1 MGTLFLLLSILA
13 TGNAI
18 RYPQA
23 GLPHQVADI
32 DFSSDGDELL
42 ASTVLA
48 ANNAV
53 RRQQAGTPD
62 IAPIDAQ
69 ATPHLPVDTAAG
81 TSGVTRT
88 GERDRISRTDSVTST
103 SSTDTTTT
111 TDEIL
116 HALTLPAGY
125 ERNAIFHRIDA
136 ALDTRSGR
144 IFAPPGTGTWYQPR
158 STKQTA
164 SQGTQTYISLPEHLP
179 PRKEKAITATLHA
192 DHRNVG
198 EHRSGAAYTDHNPA
212 LHIRDFDT
220 TNQPRQTGTM
230 YNPPWPNFMRHLVA
244 ETQTPIGWTHT
255 RAPATQGYVQV
266 PPLHGIHG
274 LRGGVTWIPIP
285 SPVHP
290 YIPSAAD
297 EYGIRA
303 ATAPYATIIPAYH
316 TRRGPR

>member
-1 MGTLFLLLSILA
+1 MGTLLLLLAVLA
-13 TGNAI
+13 TGKAT

-23 GLPHQVADI
+23 GLPDQASDI

-42 ASTVLA
+42 ANTVLA
-48 ANNAV
+48 ANNAA
-53 RRQQAGTPD
+53 RRQQTGTPD
-62 IAPIDAQ
+62 TAPVEARTD
-69 ATPHLPVDTAAG
+69 LPVDTAAG
-81 TSGVTRT
+81 TSGV
-88 GERDRISRTDSVTST
+88 RISRTESATST
-103 SSTDTTTT
+103 SSVDTATT

-116 HALTLPAGY
+116 HALTLPTGH

-136 ALDTRSGR
+136 ALDARNGR

-158 STKQTA
+158 PTKQTA
-164 SQGTQTYISLPEHLP
+164 SQGTQTYISLPERMP

-198 EHRSGAAYTDHNPA
+198 EHRSGAAYTDRSPA
-212 LHIRDFDT
+212 LHVRDFDT
-220 TNQPRQTGTM
+220 TNQPRQTGPM

-266 PPLHGIHG
+266 PPLHGTHG
-274 LRGGVTWIPIP
+274 PHSGITWIPIP
-285 SPVHP
+285 PPIHP
-290 YIPSAAD
+290 YIPAAAD